1 MKGQSQQKDAY
12 LVRCLIWYITES
24 IDLYFDFG
32 HLLCMMT
39 HCALHNVFGNT
50 TSADFKLFYVAIR
63 SNFKVYSI
71 CLLHVMYMWTLV
83 RRKKCVCYIIIN
95 WNAVSSDS
103 RNNYLTIV
111 RISDLLSH
119 SYLRFLLQRLYFHF
133 VTEYLDFWMSI
144 DPVVCNSLRC

>member
-1 MKGQSQQKDAY
+1 MKGQSQQKDA
-12 LVRCLIWYITES
+12 LILYITES

-71 CLLHVMYMWTLV
+71 CVLHVM
-83 RRKKCVCYIIIN
+83 
-95 WNAVSSDS
+95 
-103 RNNYLTIV
+103 
-111 RISDLLSH
+111 
-119 SYLRFLLQRLYFHF
+119 
-133 VTEYLDFWMSI
+133 
-144 DPVVCNSLRC
+144 